1 MYMKNKLNIIQKIL
15 LATLA
20 CLFISGCDFKEEEV
34 KKIPKPVVNHYYNDR
49 VSFFKEFG
57 NQSYDVVFVGDSIT
71 DYANWDEIFTQY
83 KVANRG
89 IKSDTSSGVM
99 KRLSSVKTSN
109 AKVAFLM
116 IGTNDVTNKIPVQT
130 IVDNIENIVTELSPL
145 MDLHIQ
151 SVLLTQREER
161 NPTIIELNQDLQELA
176 VDHGINYID
185 LNSLLAPNGSLS
197 DEFTSDGIH
206 INGDAYRLWAQHI
219 QSYMP

>member
-1 MYMKNKLNIIQKIL
+1 MYMENKLNIIQKIL
-15 LATLA
+15 LATLV

-34 KKIPKPVVNHYYNDR
+34 KKIPKPVINHYYNDR
-49 VSFFKEFG
+49 VSFFEEFG

-71 DYANWDEIFTQY
+71 DYANWGEIFTQY

-206 INGDAYRLWAQHI
+206 INGDAYSLWAQHI